1 MSALVSAEHIVF
13 LGRGAE
19 LVGEPVGEVEADRL
33 EWIPMSEIP
42 GMIARGD
49 VWNSGVL
56 VGLLYARE
64 RVNASRG

>member
-1 MSALVSAEHIVF
+1 MT
-13 LGRGAE
+13 
-19 LVGEPVGEVEADRL
+19 
-33 EWIPMSEIP
+33 EIP

-64 RVNASRG
+64 RLNGGRG